1 MASASAQSIQTLLRA
16 PTTKTDDGHSG
27 NAVMIVVGGAQEAF
41 HARPKNYTVI
51 LRRRKGFV
59 RIALQTGA
67 PLVPVISFNEVDI
80 YDQTEMPAG
89 SWMRWCQ
96 ETVKQMTGV
105 TPILFLG
112 RGFFQYSFGWIPQRK
127 PITTV
132 GSCALYN

>member
-1 MASASAQSIQTLLRA
+1 MAAASANSIQTLLRA
-16 PTTKTDDGHSG
+16 ANEPDRNGHSG

-41 HARPKNYTVI
+41 HARPKNYTVV

-80 YDQTEMPAG
+80 YNQTEMAPG
-89 SWMRWCQ
+89 TWMRWCQ
-96 ETVKQMTGV
+96 EMVKQVTGV

-112 RGFFQYSFGWIPQRK
+112 RGFFQYSFGWIPQRR

-132 GSCALYN
+132 GTRRD